1 MIEDYK
7 AAKQQGERARRNA
20 LLKGRNP
27 YLPAL
32 EDIISRQEIAGE
44 VELGVHEIPLSIFAG
59 TRMKG
64 RQNSFADNFMPLLGE
79 STEFAIK
86 WSNLY
91 DYQISEGISD
101 AVVAYEYMHNF
112 YVEEGNK
119 RVSVMKY
126 LKSYSIPT
134 VVTRILPKKTDD
146 KQVKIY
152 YEYLP
157 FYEVT
162 GIFGFVF
169 SEPGCYTRLASQLGQ
184 DLETPWPDELVSNFK
199 DAYDKFARIFQSR
212 GERSGLRAEDAFL
225 IYLTMFPLERLLSIE
240 DDRLKKH
247 IDRLWD
253 EFLTETGES
262 KITLVEDPKVIDP
275 KAGTLSEDRV
285 AKFLMT
291 RPIYSSAKPLK
302 LAFIHEKNENNSSWV
317 YGHELGRNSLPEY
330 FGDLVDSITLDNC
343 ETEEAF
349 DDAIAAAITDE
360 DDVIFTTSASLMN
373 YTLRAAVEHPKI
385 KFLNCSANLQI
396 KSVRSYAV
404 RMYEAKFLMGAMAA
418 SLSENHMIGYYAGYP
433 IYGTVAE
440 INAFAIGAGMVDPR
454 SSVHVKWSSKNKETW
469 EQEFARDGISIISA
483 SDFIRPDDPEHL
495 HGVYRLESDGSR
507 TQLAAVMPDWGRYY
521 ALIVESILSG
531 SYDARA
537 IARKDRALNYWYGM
551 SQEVIDVIYAKTL
564 PYNTV
569 KMLDM
574 LKRGIVN
581 GHLHP
586 FDGEIHS
593 QDGIIRKAGDPR
605 LTNEEILQMD
615 WLADNVVGTIPKI
628 TEIREDA
635 RKTVSVAGVKG
646 ATEK

>member
-1 MIEDYK
+1 
-7 AAKQQGERARRNA
+7 
-20 LLKGRNP
+20 
-27 YLPAL
+27 
-32 EDIISRQEIAGE
+32 
-44 VELGVHEIPLSIFAG
+44 
-59 TRMKG
+59 
-64 RQNSFADNFMPLLGE
+64 
-79 STEFAIK
+79 
-86 WSNLY
+86 
-91 DYQISEGISD
+91 
-101 AVVAYEYMHNF
+101 
-112 YVEEGNK
+112 
-119 RVSVMKY
+119 
-126 LKSYSIPT
+126 
-134 VVTRILPKKTDD
+134 
-146 KQVKIY
+146 
-152 YEYLP
+152 
-157 FYEVT
+157 
-162 GIFGFVF
+162 
-169 SEPGCYTRLASQLGQ
+169 
-184 DLETPWPDELVSNFK
+184 
-199 DAYDKFARIFQSR
+199 
-212 GERSGLRAEDAFL
+212 
-225 IYLTMFPLERLLSIE
+225 
-240 DDRLKKH
+240 
-247 IDRLWD
+247 
-253 EFLTETGES
+253 
-262 KITLVEDPKVIDP
+262 
-275 KAGTLSEDRV
+275 
-285 AKFLMT
+285 
-291 RPIYSSAKPLK
+291 
-302 LAFIHEKNENNSSWV
+302 
-317 YGHELGRNSLPEY
+317 
-330 FGDLVDSITLDNC
+330 
-343 ETEEAF
+343 
-349 DDAIAAAITDE
+349 
-360 DDVIFTTSASLMN
+360 MN

-495 HGVYRLESDGSR
+495 HGVYRLEADGSR

-551 SQEVIDVIYAKTL
+551 SQEVIDIIYAKTL

>member
-86 WSNLY
+86 WSNLC
-91 DYQISEGISD
+91 DYQINEGISD

-184 DLETPWPDELVSNFK
+184 NLETPWPEELVSNFK

-349 DDAIAAAITDE
+349 DAAIATAIADE

-469 EQEFARDGISIISA
+469 EQE
-483 SDFIRPDDPEHL
+483 
-495 HGVYRLESDGSR
+495 
-507 TQLAAVMPDWGRYY
+507 
-521 ALIVESILSG
+521 LIVESILSG

-551 SQEVIDVIYAKTL
+551 SQEVIDIIYAKTL